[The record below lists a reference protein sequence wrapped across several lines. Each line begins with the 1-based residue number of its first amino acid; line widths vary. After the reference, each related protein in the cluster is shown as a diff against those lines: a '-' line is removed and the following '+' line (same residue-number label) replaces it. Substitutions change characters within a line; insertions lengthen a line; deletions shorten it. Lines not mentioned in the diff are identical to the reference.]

1 MISCAYLSTPSILTL
16 CIIAVELALMK
27 LHRLSL
33 LAALTL
39 CTVSQTQALANPS
52 LKPLFE
58 DRFRTAYAPGR
69 CADNILRLLVA
80 ARAAKIPLEHSRVLF
95 IENLGGSL
103 FGYLNVEL
111 ARDEADPRERQWSYH
126 VVLEHGGMIFDFDY
140 TNQPRVDTIA
150 TYFERMFLDED
161 PKPLNGFY
169 VGRKWKLKEYGIQI
183 HPALN
188 YLKVK
193 EEYQK
198 LPELKPV
205 RFSEYLGVQV
215 E

>member
-1 MISCAYLSTPSILTL
+1 
-16 CIIAVELALMK
+16 MK
-27 LHRLSL
+27 FTKLSL
-33 LAALTL
+33 LVALVMSSASQAHA
-39 CTVSQTQALANPS
+39 VSSGA
-52 LKPLFE
+52 LKPIFE

-80 ARAAKIPLEHSRVLF
+80 ARAAKIPLEQSRVLF
-95 IENLGGSL
+95 IENLGGTL

-111 ARDEADPRERQWSYH
+111 ARDEIDPRERQWSYH

-193 EEYQK
+193 EEFQK